1 MAAVFLRGNVLSTCG
16 NMDTVTRT
24 ALPGTPMSV
33 KQAAQVLDLLELF
46 ARLGRPAALAEI
58 AQQLGWPRSS
68 TFRLL
73 GTLVEKGFLY
83 EPRARGGYYP
93 TPRWL
98 ELAQAVTGAQPL
110 PPALGSALAEIAQ
123 RTGETSVIAAPA
135 GTHAVFLQVIESPRA
150 VRYAAAVGKR
160 VPIHATA
167 TGRALL
173 SLHAPAERAA
183 LLGRV
188 SWEPYTDTTLR
199 SADAVEADIAASLAR
214 GWFESRGGFTADL
227 GGVAV
232 PLRLDGG
239 RYAVL
244 VAGPVGRVAP
254 RHPELAAVV
263 REALSAHLATAA

>member
-1 MAAVFLRGNVLSTCG
+1 M
-16 NMDTVTRT
+16 
-24 ALPGTPMSV
+24 PV

-58 AQQLGWPRSS
+58 AQQFGWPRSS
-68 TFRLL
+68 TFKLL

-98 ELAQAVTGAQPL
+98 ELAQAVSGAQPI
-110 PPALGSALAEIAQ
+110 PPALGAVLTEVAH
-123 RTGETSVIAAPA
+123 RTGETAVIAAPA

-150 VRYAAAVGKR
+150 VRYAAVVGKR
-160 VPIHATA
+160 VPIQATA

-183 LLGRV
+183 LLARV
-188 SWEPYTDTTLR
+188 AWERYTGTTLM
-199 SADAVEADIAASLAR
+199 SSDAVEADIAASLAR
-214 GWFESRGGFTADL
+214 GWFESTGGFTADL

-244 VAGPVGRVAP
+244 VAGPVGRVAT

-263 REALSAHLATAA
+263 RDALSEHVATSA